1 MSSGTTKFSSPQTWV
16 EAWEMCKEIWKPCNN
31 IKTYHY
37 QQQDH
42 GEEERKTSKHTQPC
56 ATSCLIPCENQ
67 WCHQPDWLVDQCKY
81 TGGMVALLLSPHPP
95 TQKTT
100 DVQILDFQIPT
111 TLQASNFAS
120 LTKKIKI
127 RRIELEVWFE
137 LEFCRHTESLQGR
150 RHSSNLPR
158 WG

>member
-67 WCHQPDWLVDQCKY
+67 WCHQPYWLVDQCKY

-95 TQKTT
+95 TQKPLMFRFYRSLPHYKQ
-100 DVQILDFQIPT
+100 VILQVSQKNKNQKNWAWGLIWAWV
-111 TLQASNFAS
+111 LQTHRE
-120 LTKKIKI
+120 LTGK
-127 RRIELEVWFE
+127 
-137 LEFCRHTESLQGR
+137 TA
-150 RHSSNLPR
+150 
-158 WG
+158 

>member
-1 MSSGTTKFSSPQTWV
+1 MSSSTTKFSSPQTWV

-67 WCHQPDWLVDQCKY
+67 WCHQPYWLVDQCKY

-95 TQKTT
+95 KNHWCSDSRFSDPYHITSKLFCKPHKTNKNQKNWAWGLIWAWVLQTQRELTGKT
-100 DVQILDFQIPT
+100 
-111 TLQASNFAS
+111 A
-120 LTKKIKI
+120 
-127 RRIELEVWFE
+127 
-137 LEFCRHTESLQGR
+137 
-150 RHSSNLPR
+150 
-158 WG
+158 